1 MTSPLLLPAELTIY
15 TVGELRPQW
24 LAWLAGLGNT
34 DALVEAPVD
43 GAAVDQIDAAGV
55 QLLMALSR
63 SLRAVDRPLHLV
75 NASPLLATACEAL
88 GLPATQGTADVNG
101 GAT

>member
-1 MTSPLLLPAELTIY
+1 MNAPLILPAELTIY

-24 LAWLAGLGNT
+24 LVWLAGLGTT
-34 DALVEAPVD
+34 DAPLEAAVD

-63 SLRAVDRPLHLV
+63 SLGAVERSLHLV

-88 GLPATQGTADVNG
+88 GLPATQGSADVNG

>member
-24 LAWLAGLGNT
+24 LAWLAGLGAT
-34 DALVEAPVD
+34 EAPVEATID

-55 QLLMALSR
+55 QLLISLSR
-63 SLRAVDRPLHLV
+63 SLSAAQRSQQFVNPSAVL
-75 NASPLLATACEAL
+75 TGACEAL
-88 GLPATQGTADVNG
+88 GLPAPQGSACANG
-101 GAT
+101 DAT